1 MQVFYLTSVNKSAPP
16 PEAAQLEAW
25 IAALAGGAAPLA
37 DIYKA
42 TSAAVY
48 SFALSLT
55 KNQQD
60 AEDVLH
66 DCYLNLYSA
75 ASSYRPNGKPLAWLL
90 TITKNLCLMKKRVQ
104 KRTQTLPDEDWSR
117 LFSDDYLPER
127 EDDRIMLAGCLGQLS
142 DDERQIVILHS
153 ISGFKHRE
161 TAELLSMPLAT
172 VISKYNRAIKKMAT
186 SLTKGE
192 EYYEKA

>member
-1 MQVFYLTSVNKSAPP
+1 MIIFPGKGI
-16 PEAAQLEAW
+16 QL
-25 IAALAGGAAPLA
+25 LR
-37 DIYKA
+37 
-42 TSAAVY
+42 
-48 SFALSLT
+48 F
-55 KNQQD
+55 
-60 AEDVLH
+60 
-66 DCYLNLYSA
+66 
-75 ASSYRPNGKPLAWLL
+75 
-90 TITKNLCLMKKRVQ
+90 ITPCLMKKRVQ

-117 LFSDDYLPER
+117 LFSGDYLPEH